1 MPLDPQAKRYLQE
14 ESGANRRP
22 PRRALTPEQNRA
34 STNAVLDYQGD
45 SVPLASVEDI
55 EVAGPA
61 GPVTVRAYRPDA
73 SSDALPACVY
83 FHGGGWLVGDL
94 EYSDRTCRRIA
105 SLAGC
110 AVFSVDY
117 RLAPEHPFPAAL
129 DDVVAVVRALADR
142 PASFGVDGERM
153 AVAGE
158 SAGGNMAAVVAQLSR
173 DWDVR
178 LRHQV
183 LVYPVLDTD
192 TETRPTY
199 QAYAEG
205 YSMTRDDMAYYFDV
219 YVGDG
224 DRTDPR
230 VAPLRTADLSGLC
243 PATVVL
249 AECDVLRDEGE
260 EYACALVRAG
270 VPVQVRRYAGM
281 FHPFF
286 PLAGALDSAVEAQ
299 HFVAESLRR
308 ALATD

>member
-1 MPLDPQAKRYLQE
+1 MPLHPQAKAYLEE
-14 ESGANRRP
+14 ESGGNRRP

-34 STNAVLDYQGD
+34 SSSAVVAYQGD
-45 SVPLASVEDI
+45 RVPLASVEAL

-61 GPVTVRAYRPDA
+61 GPVPVRSYRPET
-73 SSDALPACVY
+73 SGGALPACVF

-94 EYSDRTCRRIA
+94 EYSDRTCRRLA

-117 RLAPEHPFPAAL
+117 RLAPENPFPAAV
-129 DDVVAVVRALADR
+129 DDAVAAVTALADR
-142 PASFGVDGERM
+142 PAAFGIDPDRI

-158 SAGGNMAAVVAQLSR
+158 SAGGNLAAVVAQQSR
-173 DWDVR
+173 GWDVR
-178 LRHQV
+178 LRHQI

-199 QAYAEG
+199 GAYAEG
-205 YSMTRDDMAYYFDV
+205 YSMTRDDMDYYFEA
-219 YVGDG
+219 YVGSG

-230 VAPLRTADLSGLC
+230 VAPLRAADLSGLC
-243 PATVVL
+243 PATIVL

-260 EYACALVRAG
+260 EYACALIRAG
-270 VPVQVRRYAGM
+270 VPVQVRRFAGT

-286 PLAGALDSAVEAQ
+286 PLAGALDAAVEAQ
-299 HFVAESLRR
+299 RFVAESLRR
-308 ALATD
+308 GLAIG